1 MEDAP
6 SKKDSVCPWQALTTL
21 MFVTKVRIWVSK
33 QRTGLQILDKAER
46 LARDKTLPFC
56 LAMRGGRKPT
66 YLTSGNICINI
77 HKSC

>member
-1 MEDAP
+1 MEEAP

-46 LARDKTLPFC
+46 LARDKNTTFLPC
-56 LAMRGGRKPT
+56 YEGWEETNL
-66 YLTSGNICINI
+66 SNIQQ
-77 HKSC
+77 HLY